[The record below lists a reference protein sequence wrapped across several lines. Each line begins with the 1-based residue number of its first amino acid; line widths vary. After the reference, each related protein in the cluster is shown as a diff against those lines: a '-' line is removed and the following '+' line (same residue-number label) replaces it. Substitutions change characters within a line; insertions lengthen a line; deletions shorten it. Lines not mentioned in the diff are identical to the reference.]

1 MRALGIVLIAVA
13 TMWPTRPRWARL
25 AVGAAGGAALV
36 WSTWDVSLSEPS
48 RAWAAVG
55 TVVLAALVG
64 VGAAPLQGRL
74 ATPALPWL
82 VLGAAAVA
90 IYGCVPETG
99 QMAEVGVLLACGGG
113 AELARRRAL
122 PAAFVAAG
130 GGVVLWAGVDGA
142 VGRQSALVGA
152 LFAVAA
158 TLWVPV
164 ACRVWRSLRVAT
176 EPWRWV
182 VAVVAAAAAV
192 GMARTGGL
200 ERTAGPALLAAGAW
214 AAMVGAVTWLVAVG
228 AGEAGRRR
236 DSGEGDHHHHEGAV
250 QGSDRAD
257 GPCQQ

>member
-13 TMWPTRPRWARL
+13 TMWPPGPRWARL
-25 AVGAAGGAALV
+25 AVGGAGGAAIV
-36 WSTWDVSLSEPS
+36 WSTWDGSLSEPS

-64 VGAAPLQGRL
+64 VGAAPLQRRL

-113 AELARRRAL
+113 AELVRRRAL

-130 GGVVLWAGVDGA
+130 GGVVLWSGVYGA
-142 VGRQSALVGA
+142 AGRQSALIGA
-152 LFAVAA
+152 LFSVAA

-164 ACRVWRSLRVAT
+164 ACRVWRSLGVST
-176 EPWRWV
+176 EAWRWV
-182 VAVVAAAAAV
+182 VAVVAAAASV

-214 AAMVGAVTWLVAVG
+214 AAMVVAVTWLLAVG
-228 AGEAGRRR
+228 AGG
-236 DSGEGDHHHHEGAV
+236 SGARSTPGNDA
-250 QGSDRAD
+250 
-257 GPCQQ
+257 